1 MSAARNAFICSCSG
15 ERDFFGLIP
24 PSGGFSRGGAST
36 CKRLATKAI
45 KLIKFL
51 EGLRLQAYLCEAGVL
66 TIGYGETAPHVGP
79 LNSRKGGSV
88 AIKTLET
95 IPVLVA
101 AVVREIAQPRDCPAC
116 HGRGRVCV
124 GMLMR

>member
-1 MSAARNAFICSCSG
+1 MRSSALVVARGIFWAHTAFW
-15 ERDFFGLIP
+15 RFFAWWSIHMQTI
-24 PSGGFSRGGAST
+24 SDES
-36 CKRLATKAI
+36 I

>member
-1 MSAARNAFICSCSG
+1 MRSSALVVARGIFGAHTAFW
-15 ERDFFGLIP
+15 RFFAWWSIHMQTI
-24 PSGGFSRGGAST
+24 SDES
-36 CKRLATKAI
+36 I